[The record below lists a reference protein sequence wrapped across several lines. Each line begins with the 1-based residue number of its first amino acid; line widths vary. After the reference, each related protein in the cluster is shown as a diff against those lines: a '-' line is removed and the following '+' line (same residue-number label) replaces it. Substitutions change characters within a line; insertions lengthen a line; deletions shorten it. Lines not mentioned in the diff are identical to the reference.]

1 MYVTLE
7 EQHYRSD
14 CCKNRQFWLRTDTL
28 RLPPF
33 QIMTTNGGSIG
44 GITLYD
50 TDGNVVANAGITD
63 LANNHLI
70 EQTDC
75 TTYWYMY
82 DGILDLAAA
91 LPLGDYYI
99 VVNIIGDL
107 GSELWYSEVFTV
119 CDCDVVPTGFEE
131 LLVNG
136 NFLDWTADDPD
147 GWTTVEA
154 GASVVTEVG
163 SGEDRTGAGLDSC
176 CLYEAGGNTASIE
189 QDILTVGDIYVV
201 EVYKSFR
208 NGANNMRI
216 EMGTGG
222 TQTEFADWFVTPL
235 LDTYILQ
242 CDGTDGIFKITTIG
256 NTEATMDYVSVKN
269 FKSFEFC
276 SDIVVEWWNDCDF
289 EDIIYQTGYHNRL
302 YFDEKLASPREE
314 ITKDQDERL
323 GENFEK
329 SIILKKFY
337 QLRDHVPEYIYNMM
351 IRWPLYDN
359 VYITLPSGES
369 AKMEDINITSE
380 WQDKNCYNHIT
391 VEFTQ
396 GPLVKGQCCENFDI
410 MDESSCI

>member
-1 MYVTLE
+1 MIEDYLKTSLPMYVTLE

-14 CCKNRQFWLRTDTL
+14 CCKNRLFYLRTDTL

-63 LANNHLI
+63 LANNHLH

-75 TTYWYMY
+75 ETYWYIY
-82 DGILDLAAA
+82 NGIVDLSDP

-119 CDCDVVPTGFEE
+119 CDCHVVPVGDDIEK
-131 LLVNG
+131 LLNG
-136 NFLDWTADDPD
+136 NFFNWTGDDPD
-147 GWTTVEA
+147 DWIVSAEDA
-154 GASVVTEVG
+154 NNFVTE
-163 SGEDRTGAGLDSC
+163 DP
-176 CLYEAGGNTASIE
+176 AGGCRLVSNGNLIAIS
-189 QDILTVGDIYVV
+189 QDILTIGKY
-201 EVYKSFR
+201 Y
-208 NGANNMRI
+208 AATI
-216 EMGTGG
+216 EINEITGTLAIQAPAVDVDFTTTGIKTIVFLADQIGFTIKRGG
-222 TQTEFADWFVTPL
+222 VCDAEFD
-235 LDTYILQ
+235 
-242 CDGTDGIFKITTIG
+242 
-256 NTEATMDYVSVKN
+256 NVSVQE
-269 FKSFEFC
+269 FRTFEFC
-276 SDIVVEWWNDCDF
+276 DDITVTWWNECDF
-289 EDIIYQTGYHNRL
+289 EDIIYQLGYRNRL
-302 YFDEKLASPREE
+302 YFDEVLAAPREE

-323 GENFEK
+323 GENFEL

-396 GPLVKGQCCENFDI
+396 GPLVKGQCCENFNI
-410 MDESSCI
+410 MDESSCS